1 MEKMVYN
8 TVWDKL
14 NTYLV
19 FLIPVLI
26 VGVLLNVVKFPII
39 ALLIF
44 LSFIFLCNNHEK
56 SVVCALIFC
65 KMIGTFGPALGIR
78 VPGTVV
84 AFLLIIVFM
93 RKELLMLFNKH
104 TTKPIIFILSV
115 YFIFM
120 VYFLLTGETRNSGAK
135 FSVMTIS
142 LCVDTIAFLI
152 LVTFKDIRMERMT
165 VPFLLFALMQLGYVE
180 SLSGHGPSSILDFSF
195 FRNACTEMMRKNI
208 PVLSY
213 HNMGI
218 AAFIGAAFMMSQRK
232 KINNYF
238 DIVFLFSSLW
248 LIILSGARQTIF
260 GFIFLVFVWLVFRT
274 GRFKLTTVLLASGV
288 IVVIYLGLQM
298 LDVPFFQSGSTRGA
312 HMGSDLNRNYDYPL
326 MIISYHFL
334 DGIGFGNYH
343 NPYTQEI
350 YPHNI
355 ILEILCELGFV
366 GLLFIC
372 MVIFLFVRSHHF
384 LLRNELPNRG
394 ICLLLWIPYLV
405 RSMISGDLS
414 ENISLFIAMFLLFYY
429 RGVVLTSEQLKRL
442 MKMRQMSNGNR
453 QRSEEIVPSSTNEA
467 TIDINSEEKI

>member
-1 MEKMVYN
+1 MVYN
-8 TVWDKL
+8 TVWDKI

-19 FLIPVLI
+19 FLIPILI
-26 VGVLLNVVKFPII
+26 IGVLLNIIKFPII
-39 ALLIF
+39 AILIF

-56 SVVCALIFC
+56 SVVCALVFC
-65 KMIGTFGPALGIR
+65 KMIGTFGPALGIH

-84 AFLLIIVFM
+84 AFFLILVFM
-93 RKELLMLFNKH
+93 RKDLMKLFNKH
-104 TTKPIIFILSV
+104 TTKPIIFILSIF
-115 YFIFM
+115 FIFM
-120 VYFLLTGETRNSGAK
+120 VYYLLTGETRNSGAK
-135 FSVMTIS
+135 FNVMIIS

-152 LVTFKDIRMERMT
+152 LVTFSDIRMERLT
-165 VPFLLFALMQLGYVE
+165 VPLLLFALMQLGYVE
-180 SLSGHGPSSILDFSF
+180 SFSGQRPAGLLDFSF
-195 FRNACTEMMRKNI
+195 FRNACVDMIRKGI

-238 DIVFLFSSLW
+238 DIVFLFSALW
-248 LIILSGARQTIF
+248 LIVLSGARQTIF
-260 GFIFLVFVWLVFRT
+260 GFIFLIFVWLVFRT
-274 GRFKLTTVLLASGV
+274 GRFKLSTVFLATAV
-288 IVVIYLGLQM
+288 ILGIYFCLQM
-298 LDVPFFQSGSTRGA
+298 LDVPFLQNTSGRST

-355 ILEILCELGFV
+355 ILEILCEMGFV
-366 GLLFIC
+366 GLLFVI
-372 MVIFLFVRSHHF
+372 MVIIFYLRSHHF
-384 LLRNELPNRG
+384 LLRNELPSGG

-414 ENISLFIAMFLLFYY
+414 ENISLFISLFLLFYY
-429 RGVVLTSEQLKRL
+429 RGIVLSSKQMERL
-442 MKMRQMSNGNR
+442 MKMRKSPRRLYQRPMKEEPVASNVEN
-453 QRSEEIVPSSTNEA
+453 
-467 TIDINSEEKI
+467 

>member
-1 MEKMVYN
+1 MVYN

-152 LVTFKDIRMERMT
+152 LVTFKDIRMAPDGDRARGCDEE
-165 VPFLLFALMQLGYVE
+165 G
-180 SLSGHGPSSILDFSF
+180 DF
-195 FRNACTEMMRKNI
+195 
-208 PVLSY
+208 
-213 HNMGI
+213 
-218 AAFIGAAFMMSQRK
+218 
-232 KINNYF
+232 
-238 DIVFLFSSLW
+238 
-248 LIILSGARQTIF
+248 
-260 GFIFLVFVWLVFRT
+260 
-274 GRFKLTTVLLASGV
+274 
-288 IVVIYLGLQM
+288 
-298 LDVPFFQSGSTRGA
+298 
-312 HMGSDLNRNYDYPL
+312 
-326 MIISYHFL
+326 
-334 DGIGFGNYH
+334 
-343 NPYTQEI
+343 
-350 YPHNI
+350 
-355 ILEILCELGFV
+355 
-366 GLLFIC
+366 
-372 MVIFLFVRSHHF
+372 
-384 LLRNELPNRG
+384 
-394 ICLLLWIPYLV
+394 
-405 RSMISGDLS
+405 
-414 ENISLFIAMFLLFYY
+414 
-429 RGVVLTSEQLKRL
+429 
-442 MKMRQMSNGNR
+442 
-453 QRSEEIVPSSTNEA
+453 
-467 TIDINSEEKI
+467 